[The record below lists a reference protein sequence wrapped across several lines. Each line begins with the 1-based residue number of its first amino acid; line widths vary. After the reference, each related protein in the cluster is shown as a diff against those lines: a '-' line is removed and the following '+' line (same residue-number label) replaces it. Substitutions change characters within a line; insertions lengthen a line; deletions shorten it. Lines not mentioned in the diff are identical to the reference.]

1 MQNHLTESFFLIPS
15 IINIIKLQAV
25 NPAASATAERTF
37 SFARNLK
44 TWLQSTMLQARFDSL
59 GLLKFHKEQTDNL
72 NLLNVV
78 NEFVSKETRLSL
90 LGRFTDKNF

>member
-1 MQNHLTESFFLIPS
+1 MQNHLTESFILIPS

-44 TWLQSTMLQARFDSL
+44 T
-59 GLLKFHKEQTDNL
+59 
-72 NLLNVV
+72 
-78 NEFVSKETRLSL
+78 
-90 LGRFTDKNF
+90 